1 MSLLTAAEY
10 ESVAASG
17 LDADTLQ
24 DIIDREEAEMITRF
38 GAHGDGT
45 TAVAETYEVTGAEL
59 FVSRPAT
66 SITSVAVVAY
76 VGATSTTLSTT
87 QYYFVSPTNRI
98 RLSPFLSAA
107 FVTVTYV
114 PADDRSVRKAVLI
127 ELVKATLTGVTSS
140 SFDVSGLGY
149 SITGSAGTAQTRSMD
164 RERLYARIAP
174 QAV

>member
-10 ESVAASG
+10 KAVVASDVESA
-17 LDADTLQ
+17 TLQ
-24 DIIDREEAEMITRF
+24 EIIDAEEAEMIARF
-38 GAHGDGT
+38 GAHGDGA
-45 TAVAETYEVTGAEL
+45 TAVTETYEVTGAEL

-76 VGATSTTLSTT
+76 VGATGTTLSTS

-107 FVTVTYV
+107 FVTVVYV
-114 PADDRSVRKAVLI
+114 PASDQAIRRQILIDLVRLRLANAAAPAV
-127 ELVKATLTGVTSS
+127 E
-140 SFDVSGLGY
+140 VSGLGY
-149 SITGSAGTAQTRSMD
+149 SIKRGASATQSYD
-164 RERLYARIAP
+164 ERERLYSRIVP